1 MTRLAYS
8 SLYFICLATVFAL
21 APSSLRAQLLV
32 PGTGQRILEVG
43 DDFEDPTWAYNL
55 NSPKSSE
62 EQDGQDRLPSGR
74 SVNGRWAEG
83 LKRGHPDYIKRVT
96 TPAGGIVG
104 SEGSMLFLSL
114 YTGVPG
120 YFSGQS
126 KQDDLICL
134 VDTRLNGPIPVSS
147 SPSVVT
153 HVYLPPWRKWERRE
167 GNSFAFRAAVQTHT
181 MQRAS
186 GGLFRS
192 GGMRSKLDTYWPG
205 ILIRFNP
212 GDGDKKPDSATLVL
226 RAHRNGADYDKLD
239 IAEPGW
245 WTLGM
250 SFPPNGE
257 VQYYAHAGVE
267 PLTEK
272 DHLASEYPYGSSC
285 EQFETFFFDVLNG
298 DNGNWSTPWVVD
310 DSFVYWN
317 RR

>member
-1 MTRLAYS
+1 M
-8 SLYFICLATVFAL
+8 I
-21 APSSLRAQLLV
+21 
-32 PGTGQRILEVG
+32 I
-43 DDFEDPTWAYNL
+43 
-55 NSPKSSE
+55 
-62 EQDGQDRLPSGR
+62 
-74 SVNGRWAEG
+74 
-83 LKRGHPDYIKRVT
+83 
-96 TPAGGIVG
+96 
-104 SEGSMLFLSL
+104 LSL

-120 YFSGQS
+120 FFSGQP
-126 KQDDLICL
+126 KQDDLICM
-134 VDTRLNGPIPVSS
+134 VDTRLGSPIPVSA
-147 SPSVVT
+147 SPNVVT

-167 GNSFAFRAAVQTHT
+167 GNSFAFRGAVQTHT
-181 MQRAS
+181 MQRVS

-226 RAHRNGADYDKLD
+226 RANRNGADYDKLN
-239 IAEPGW
+239 ITEPGW

-272 DHLASEYPYGSSC
+272 DHLATEYPYGSNC

-317 RR
+317 RKSVAGGQRPPEERLPPTQLPNFASAIFFSACKSSFPLPSTGNSCTSQKLSAEGMNKFANPAAANSLRISSGDFSVAR